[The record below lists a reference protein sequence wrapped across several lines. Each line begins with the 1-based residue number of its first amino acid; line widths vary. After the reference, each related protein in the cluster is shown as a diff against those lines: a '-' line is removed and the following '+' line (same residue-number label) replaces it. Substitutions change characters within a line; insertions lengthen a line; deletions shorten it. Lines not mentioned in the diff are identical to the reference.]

1 MKITKSRLKEIIFE
15 IMQED
20 AHDPDQ
26 PMTEPRYTPYE
37 QDDMSTDHQMVQ
49 LLGEIVAQLK
59 MLNRYMTPAKTPT
72 ASGTEKALAG
82 LTVAEGEE

>member
-26 PMTEPRYTPYE
+26 PMAEPRYTPYE

-49 LLGEIVAQLK
+49 LLAEIVAQLK